1 MITDKLK
8 IAILGT
14 RGIPNFHGGF
24 EQFAEFF
31 SVYLA
36 QENHEVYVYNSS
48 KHPFQE
54 KMFNGVNIIH
64 CYDPEDKI
72 GTPGQFIYDLNCIL
86 DSRKRNFDIILQLGY
101 TSSTIWYKLLPK
113 KPVIITNMDGLEWKR
128 SKYSKKVQK
137 FLKFAERLGV
147 KSSDYLV
154 ADSIGIQEYLK
165 RTYDVDSKYI
175 AYGAKLFNNPDSKIL
190 KDYGLKPYTYNM
202 LIARLEPENNIE
214 TILDGVVLS
223 KNKSP
228 FLVVGKHDTNAF
240 GKHLKD
246 KFKAYANIRFVGGI
260 YDLESLDNLRYY
272 SNLYFHGH
280 SVGGTNP
287 SLLEAMSSKAFI
299 IANDNQ
305 FNKSILKQN
314 ALYFSSALD
323 VKEHLDNQSKQD
335 HIDKVENCFF
345 DIEKIFSWDIINKE
359 YLNFFYECK
368 K

>member
-1 MITDKLK
+1 MTNDKLK
-8 IAILGT
+8 VAILGT

-36 QENHEVYVYNSS
+36 QQNHDVYVYNSS

-54 KMFNGVNIIH
+54 KLFNGVNIIH

-113 KPVIITNMDGLEWKR
+113 KSVIITNMDGLEWKR

-137 FLKFAERLGV
+137 FLKYAERLGV

-154 ADSIGIQEYLK
+154 ADSIGIKEYLK
-165 RTYDVDSKYI
+165 QTYEVDSKYI

-190 KDYGLKPYTYNM
+190 SEYNLKPFTYNM

-228 FLVVGKHDTNAF
+228 FLVVGKHDANSF

-246 KFKAYANIRFVGGI
+246 KFRDHPNIRFVGGI

-305 FNKSILKQN
+305 FNKSILKEN
-314 ALYFSSALD
+314 ALYFETAID
-323 VKEHLDNQSKQD
+323 VKEHLDNQSKQA
-335 HIDKVENCFF
+335 HIDKVENCFN
-345 DIEKIFSWDIINKE
+345 DIAKNFSWDIINKE